1 MKTAMAVNKSTQ
13 WIAGMA
19 AITATLLT
27 VGGPLTLAEHYAQA
41 GAAGNPDG
49 YAATR
54 MTQMTHMATRGNCP
68 ADDKP
73 RTAANTD
80 RRAAQSAKSKGMA

>member
-13 WIAGMA
+13 WLAGMA
-19 AITATLLT
+19 AIAATLLT
-27 VGGPLTLAEHYAQA
+27 VGGSLTLAEHYAQT

-49 YAATR
+49 YAA
-54 MTQMTHMATRGNCP
+54 TQMTHMATRGNCP

-80 RRAAQSAKSKGMA
+80 QRAAQSARSKGMA

>member
-1 MKTAMAVNKSTQ
+1 MKTALAVNKSTQ
-13 WIAGMA
+13 WLAGMA
-19 AITATLLT
+19 AIAATLLT
-27 VGGPLTLAEHYAQA
+27 VGGSLTLAEHYAQT

-54 MTQMTHMATRGNCP
+54 MTHMATRSNCP

-80 RRAAQSAKSKGMA
+80 RRAAQSARLKGMA